1 VAKSPPKEGGE
12 VLLSE
17 AIFLVQ
23 DSWRRQKDYQ
33 NWMPTANVQMGM
45 AGQILAG
52 FCIKMTWGGGGL
64 RYNQSTGR
72 NGLKAS
78 KGARNEG
85 IEMENIT
92 RKVDDSFRC
101 FKKVAAAKKSQ
112 KISFNYSVLQLK
124 SAISLHA
131 PM

>member
-1 VAKSPPKEGGE
+1 VAKSPPKKEGE

-17 AIFLVQ
+17 AILLVQ

-52 FCIKMTWGGGGL
+52 FCIKMTCSWGGGGV
-64 RYNQSTGR
+64 RYKQSTGR

-78 KGARNEG
+78 KRARNEG
-85 IEMENIT
+85 I
-92 RKVDDSFRC
+92 
-101 FKKVAAAKKSQ
+101 
-112 KISFNYSVLQLK
+112 
-124 SAISLHA
+124 
-131 PM
+131 